1 MTELAEEKAV
11 ESKETLLQFLED
23 NADPALRP
31 MLSKLANEA
40 EEDLH
45 LRKRPGTLA
54 AGSKQEMLRYI
65 NEVVSPAIKPLME
78 KLAKEQPDDVEAW
91 LRNVLQQ
98 DEAEKAT
105 SNDVCVLDYRG
116 SAEFT

>member
-40 EEDLH
+40 EYADA
-45 LRKRPGTLA
+45 RF
-54 AGSKQEMLRYI
+54 GS
-65 NEVVSPAIKPLME
+65 S
-78 KLAKEQPDDVEAW
+78 AW
-91 LRNVLQQ
+91 R
-98 DEAEKAT
+98 EP
-105 SNDVCVLDYRG
+105 C
-116 SAEFT
+116 